1 MIVRKIEV
9 FDTDKETK
17 EHSGF
22 VSFEIMQD
30 IFTKTSFLTTKE
42 SNLLL
47 REYVMKYGYEK
58 IKYTDLADDLLQ
70 VRFELLKN
78 RTSATNIQIG
88 EDSVKSEK
96 VNIEKIDAKE
106 FFYKVA
112 NEQDLIKPMMPI
124 NELRA
129 ILYRC
134 RKLVLTPLQVT
145 ILLGFSEV
153 NTEGMID
160 IEKFSPIAAEVII
173 SMFTVEPMRRKSQ
186 MIQLGLLKPEHV

>member
-1 MIVRKIEV
+1 MIVRRMEV
-9 FDTDKETK
+9 VDTDKETK

-22 VSFEIMQD
+22 VSFEVMQN

-42 SNLLL
+42 CNLLL

-58 IKYTDLADDLLQ
+58 IKYNDLADDLLQ

-78 RTSATNIQIG
+78 RTSATNIQTKD
-88 EDSVKSEK
+88 ESKSEK

-112 NEQDLIKPMMPI
+112 NEQDVIKPMMPI

-173 SMFTVEPMRRKSQ
+173 GMFTVEPMRRKSQ
-186 MIQLGLLKPEHV
+186 MIQLGLFKPEHV